1 MNPKTRRGQ
10 DGPSGAADPINQQ
23 IAIVHRS
30 NSARVDDLEQRAKSL
45 TRKVDELVDEAG
57 DVLDAGPTSSEEA
70 CETQVVPTEERC
82 VPSPDQPLSWNDTLR
97 DAMGQL
103 SSRGIDAPKTIVE
116 LLSEDENKKINAYL
130 NRPLYK
136 PLPWDKWDLLCAF
149 GVGLV
154 GAAID
159 LLLGTPGRFVQGA
172 MEKGWLRDSMERI
185 HGMHPG
191 NSPIDFQGEIEG
203 QSFAGKWGS
212 HRGLSP
218 GHDLLRPLE
227 GIRQFKDG
235 VFRGSFWRDGVKH
248 IVDSGKNQHGK
259 EYLPMGWAD
268 AVVAWLCHVACD
280 FFSKSSLP
288 IPGTSWLREWS
299 NDETRSFLQNT
310 VYQQGINLRHVTLQT
325 IAPLAVEIGIRSY
338 MAIRYRRSDAPK
350 DALRQKTLELLSLGH
365 TLTVAINVGKIVI
378 MKNPMMLN
386 VPALLALMRSV
397 LGVVI
402 LEQRRNSFVYK
413 ASRNAAELCK
423 EQDRIEQVL
432 NARIPNPLLLS

>member
-1 MNPKTRRGQ
+1 MNPKTRREQ
-10 DGPSGAADPINQQ
+10 DGPSDAADPIDQQ

-30 NSARVDDLEQRAKSL
+30 NAARVEDLEQRTQSM
-45 TRKVDELVDEAG
+45 TRKIDGLVDEAE
-57 DVLDAGPTSSEEA
+57 DVLDAGPTSPEEA
-70 CETQVVPTEERC
+70 GAIQVVPTEEHG
-82 VPSPDQPLSWNDTLR
+82 VSSSGQPLSWSDTLR
-97 DAMGQL
+97 DAVGQL
-103 SSRGIDAPKTIVE
+103 SSRGIDAPRTIVE
-116 LLSEDENKKINAYL
+116 LLSEDENKKIDAYL
-130 NRPLYK
+130 NRPLYMR
-136 PLPWDKWDLLCAF
+136 LPWDKWDFLCAF
-149 GVGLV
+149 GVGLA

-185 HGMHPG
+185 HRMHPG
-191 NSPIDFQGEIEG
+191 NAPIDYQG

-218 GHDLLRPLE
+218 GHDLFRPLE
-227 GIRQFKDG
+227 GIRQFEDG
-235 VFRGSFWRDGVKH
+235 VFRGPYWKDGVKH
-248 IVDSGKNQHGK
+248 IFESGVNQHGK
-259 EYLPMGWAD
+259 EYEHMGWAA

-299 NDETRSFLQNT
+299 NDETRRFLQNS

-338 MAIRYRRSDAPK
+338 VAIRYRPSDAPK
-350 DALRQKTLELLSLGH
+350 DALSQKTLELLALSH

-386 VPALLALMRSV
+386 VPALLALLRSV
-397 LGVVI
+397 LGFVI

-413 ASRNAAELCK
+413 ASRNAAELCG
-423 EQDRIEQVL
+423 EQDRIEHVL
-432 NARIPNPLLLS
+432 NTRIPKPLLLS